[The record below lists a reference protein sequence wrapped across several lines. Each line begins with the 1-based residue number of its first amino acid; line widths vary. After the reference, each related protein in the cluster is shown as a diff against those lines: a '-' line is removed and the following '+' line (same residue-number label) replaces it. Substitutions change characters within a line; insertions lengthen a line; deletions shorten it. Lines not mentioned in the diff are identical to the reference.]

1 MNRGIYISLLRTSI
15 TPNSGIGKTQQ
26 GAKNVFFMGVNFSK
40 RRQPPSAAP
49 RINAVWNEY

>member
-1 MNRGIYISLLRTSI
+1 MMVANIDQIQKKNILKSRISVEDKVR
-15 TPNSGIGKTQQ
+15 KTF
-26 GAKNVFFMGVNFSK
+26 FFMGVNFSK